1 MLCKEK
7 KYTPDVVEKALALYA
22 TCENY
27 EEVSRLLHIPQS
39 TIRGWVENPNK
50 NKDFAELREKKKQE
64 FVGTAWRIIEKT
76 NKLLEQKIDVALNHQ
91 EELRELLTEMSKGEL
106 SAGDYNELLRKVKAI
121 EIDNLSSLTTA
132 IGTLYDKQAL
142 CNKEAT
148 QITGVKRLEDF
159 DD

>member
-1 MLCKEK
+1 MQGK
-7 KYTPDVVEKALALYA
+7 KYPPDVVEKALALYA

-27 EEVSRLLHIPQS
+27 EDVAKQLNIPQS

-50 NKDFAELREKKKQE
+50 NKEFAELREKKKRE
-64 FVGTAWRIIEKT
+64 FVEVAWRIIEKA
-76 NKLLEQKIDVALNHQ
+76 NKLLEQKMDVALNHQ
-91 EELRELLTEMSKGEL
+91 KELRELLTEMSKSDV
-106 SAGDYNELLRKVKAI
+106 SAVNYNELSRKVKAI

-148 QITGVKRLEDF
+148 QITGVKKLEDF